1 MLTNGSYYWGTIR
14 KSIIA
19 FGNMFNN
26 IEIERKNASGNVVH
40 SIKVPLA
47 YAPRQKFLARIDQAP
62 DSDTRNVQITL
73 PRMSFEIVKVSYDP
87 TRKLASTQKNRTVTV
102 SNNIVT
108 SQFVPVPYNIQL
120 NLYVYVKNSDD
131 GLQIIEQIL
140 PYFNPDYNLTIK
152 AVPDMNINHD
162 IPIVLDNIDFTDSYD
177 GSFNDRRAIIWTLS
191 FTLKTNFFGPTSKQ
205 GVIRRTQTSVYSDP
219 AMGNLIGTVTV
230 TTSPANAQPA
240 NVITYVETFEGFD

>member
-1 MLTNGSYYWGTIR
+1 MLTDGSYYWGTIR

-26 IEIERKNASGNVVH
+26 IEIDRKNSAGNTVQA
-40 SIKVPLA
+40 IKVPLA
-47 YAPRQKFLARIDQAP
+47 YAPRQKFLSRIDQAP
-62 DSDTRNVQITL
+62 DADSRNVQITL
-73 PRMSFEIVKVSYDP
+73 PRMSFEIIKVSYDS
-87 TRKLASTQKNRTVTV
+87 TRKLASTQKNR
-102 SNNIVT
+102 NITGATNEVRT
-108 SQFVPVPYNIQL
+108 QFVPVPYNIQL

-140 PYFNPDYNLTIK
+140 PYFNPDYNLTVK
-152 AVPDMNINHD
+152 AVPEMNINHD

-191 FTLKTNFFGPTSKQ
+191 FTLKTNFFGPASKQ
-205 GVIRRTQTSVYSDP
+205 GIIRRTQTSVYSDP
-219 AMGNLIGTVTV
+219 VMSNLTGTVTV

-240 NVITYVETFEGFD
+240 NVITYLETFEGFD

>member
-1 MLTNGSYYWGTIR
+1 MLTDGNYYWGIIR

-26 IEIERKNASGNVVH
+26 IEIDRKNAAGTVVQ

-47 YAPRQKFLARIDQAP
+47 YAPKQKFLARIDQAP
-62 DSDTRNVQITL
+62 DSDSRNVQITL

-87 TRKLASTQKNRTVTV
+87 TRKLASSQKNRSVSVNNNTV
-102 SNNIVT
+102 I

-140 PYFNPDYNLTIK
+140 PYFNPDYNLSVK
-152 AVPDMNINHD
+152 AVPEMNITHD

-177 GSFNDRRAIIWTLS
+177 GAFTDRRAIIWTLS
-191 FTLKTNFFGPTSKQ
+191 FTLKTNFFGPTTKQ
-205 GVIRRTQTSVYSDP
+205 GIIRSAKASVYEDVT
-219 AMGNLIGTVTV
+219 MGNLIGSVTI
-230 TTSPANAQPA
+230 TTSPTTVQPA
-240 NVITYVETFEGFD
+240 NVTAFVETFEGFD

>member
-14 KSIIA
+14 KCIVA

-26 IEIERKNASGNVVH
+26 VEIDRRNSAGTSVQTLR
-40 SIKVPLA
+40 VPLA
-47 YAPRQKFLARIDQAP
+47 YAPKQKFLARIDQLP
-62 DSDTRNVQITL
+62 NGEERNVQITL
-73 PRMSFEIVKVSYDP
+73 PRMSFELVKIDYDAS
-87 TRKLASTQKNRTVTV
+87 RKLSMTQKNRTVSV

-108 SQFVPVPYNIQL
+108 SQFVPVPYNLTI
-120 NLYVYVKNSDD
+120 NLYIYVKNSDD

-162 IPIVLDNIDFTDSYD
+162 IPIVLENIDFSDSYD

-191 FTLKTNFFGPTSKQ
+191 FSIKTNFYGPTSKQ
-205 GVIRRTQTSVYSDP
+205 GVIRRAIANVYQDP
-219 AMGNLIGTVTV
+219 VLANLLGTVDV

-240 NVITYVETFEGFD
+240 NVTAFVETFEGFD